1 MPTNISAAR
10 IAGQPIRFEGDKTM
24 QIITSTQLAVPSLQ
38 LVLLLILSTLALLI
52 GRLRLALF
60 INYCFTLYWGF
71 LLNIDLFI
79 GPGAT
84 MSGYTIVYFGIG
96 VLVIML
102 VLLGLITHH
111 S

>member
-1 MPTNISAAR
+1 MM
-10 IAGQPIRFEGDKTM
+10 EGDKTM
-24 QIITSTQLAVPSLQ
+24 EIIASTQLAVPSLQ
-38 LVLLLILSTLALLI
+38 LVLLLVLSTVALLI

-60 INYCFTLYWGF
+60 INYCFTLYWGY

-84 MSGYTIVYFGIG
+84 MSGYTILYFGFG
-96 VLVIML
+96 VLVVLL

-111 S
+111 T